1 MIVCLCLMDRSYG
14 KADFPSEL
22 KTSYSV
28 STFNILVAKN
38 SSSRYTINEMLSF
51 PEAQG
56 KMV

>member
-1 MIVCLCLMDRSYG
+1 MDRSYG

-28 STFNILVAKN
+28 STFNTLVAKN